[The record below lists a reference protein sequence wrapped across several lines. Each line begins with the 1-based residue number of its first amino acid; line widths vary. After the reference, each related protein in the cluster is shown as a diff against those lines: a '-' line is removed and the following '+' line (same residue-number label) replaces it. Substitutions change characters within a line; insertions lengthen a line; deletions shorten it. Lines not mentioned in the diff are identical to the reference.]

1 MAKGRA
7 SYLIAFARQP
17 GATTKMSR
25 AVTLMNMPPDN
36 DPGPRR
42 GGIRNTDQIANHA
55 DSPVTRLWRASI
67 RLERLTICVRAILD
81 ADLATQVQ
89 VGSLRSGR
97 LTLLVHSAGW
107 ATRLRLAAGDLQ
119 RQLSELPEF
128 HPLQTVT
135 VRVLKWQD
143 TDA

>member
-1 MAKGRA
+1 
-7 SYLIAFARQP
+7 
-17 GATTKMSR
+17 
-25 AVTLMNMPPDN
+25 MNMQSDD

-42 GGIRNTDQIANHA
+42 GGVRTTDQIANYA

-81 ADLATQVQ
+81 ADLAMQVQ
-89 VGSLRSGR
+89 VGSLQSGR
-97 LTLLVHSAGW
+97 LTLLVSSAGW

-128 HPLQTVT
+128 HPLQTIK
-135 VRVLKWQD
+135 VRVLKWQGNAAAD
-143 TDA
+143 VD